1 MPRWKSTEQILNSS
15 KDGEVFD
22 ENWMNYDSIYQY
34 LPPNPKWNGNRPIRF
49 EDVDVWEVL
58 FEWSGLSG
66 VYAAWCPYAHYFIV
80 TDHWRIIKEFWG
92 IQGEKDLQKYLI
104 EINVP
109 FSLNQVWVDDDDFIT
124 YTAASENKLIIP

>member
-1 MPRWKSTEQILNSS
+1 MPRWKATEQILNLS

-34 LPPNPKWNGNRPIRF
+34 MPPHPEWKEERPIKF
-49 EDVDVWEVL
+49 EDVDIWEVI

-80 TDHWRIIKEFWG
+80 TDRWTIIKEFWG
-92 IQGEKDLQKYLI
+92 IQGEKDLQKYLT
-104 EINVP
+104 EIGVP
-109 FSLNQVWVDDDDFIT
+109 FSTNKIWVDEDVVQHYVNPT
-124 YTAASENKLIIP
+124 ENKLIIP